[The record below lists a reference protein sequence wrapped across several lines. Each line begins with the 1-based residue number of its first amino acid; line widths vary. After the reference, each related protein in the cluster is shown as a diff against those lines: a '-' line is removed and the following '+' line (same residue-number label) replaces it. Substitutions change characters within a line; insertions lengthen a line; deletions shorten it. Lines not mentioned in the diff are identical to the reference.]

1 MAAWAASKSGNASRA
16 GIPVGSKPEIATS
29 AALT

>member
-1 MAAWAASKSGNASRA
+1 MAACAASKSGNASRA
-16 GIPVGSKPEIATS
+16 GMPVGSKPDIATS